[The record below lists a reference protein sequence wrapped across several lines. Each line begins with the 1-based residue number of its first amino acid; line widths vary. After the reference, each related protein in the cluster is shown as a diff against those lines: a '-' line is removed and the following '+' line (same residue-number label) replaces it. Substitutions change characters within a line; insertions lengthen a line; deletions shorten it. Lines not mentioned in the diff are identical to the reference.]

1 MATADKTIEI
11 RDVGPVEQL
20 HIPIPAGGGIVVL
33 RGLNGSG
40 KSKALEAVSALVGS
54 GDVRPVSRDGS
65 LGAYVEGL
73 GARLTVGRRT
83 AVSGEIEVAHLEGE
97 DPSLLVD
104 PGLKDQDAADAAR
117 IRALLRLARAKVDVS
132 AFAALVGG
140 AERLAELCRVSSLET
155 RSDVP
160 TMASAIKRDLEAAAR
175 KAEQTSENVLA
186 KASGIR
192 STLKGLAEGDAK
204 RTLPSAALAR
214 VAHTEAVRQHA
225 EAKATIASA
234 RRLRSA
240 ANEAEHALKLLG
252 ESGTQERLNAA
263 AFDLEALTGKLR
275 DNAAAIRQLEQE
287 AERLHAQ
294 RVAADLESKKQERDA
309 KQRQALER
317 ALAAAH
323 DVGPEAS
330 DGALER
336 FEKAI
341 EQTQSEAEAWGVYE
355 RTERVRAEIAE
366 LEEQGNAA
374 GIDARQLRDAAR
386 GTERVVLDA
395 VRAVSG
401 DDVELHDGRL
411 YVNTDRGRELFS
423 DLSQG
428 ERWRKALDIA
438 VKAVGASG
446 LLVVKQEAYE
456 ALDPVNRR
464 EIAEYARKIGVVILT
479 AECDV
484 GEIRAEVLN
493 GAAG

>member
-11 RDVGPVEQL
+11 RDVGPVHQL
-20 HIPIPAGGGIVVL
+20 TIPIPAGGGLVIC
-33 RGLNGSG
+33 RGLNGVG
-40 KSKALEAVSALVGS
+40 KSKVLEAVSALVGS

-117 IRALLRLARAKVDVS
+117 IRALLRLARAKVDVG

-140 AERLAELCRVSSLET
+140 PERLVEICRPASLES

-160 TMASAIKRDLEAAAR
+160 AMASSIKRDFEAAAR

-186 KASGIR
+186 KARGIR
-192 STLKGLAEGDAK
+192 ATLEAIDPNHGSLMIHQNAQ
-204 RTLPSAALAR
+204 AARA
-214 VAHTEAVRQHA
+214 AHTEAVRMHA
-225 EAKATIASA
+225 TAKTTNESA
-234 RRLRSA
+234 AQLRDA
-240 ANEAEHALKLLG
+240 ANEAAEALKALD
-252 ESGTQERLNAA
+252 ESGTQESVSAA
-263 AFDLEALTGKLR
+263 ALEVGALNGRLQ
-275 DNAAAIRQLEQE
+275 DNAAAVRQLEQE

-309 KQRQALER
+309 KQRQALQR
-317 ALAAAH
+317 AIAAA
-323 DVGPEAS
+323 VPVAGPDQPLEPLEA
-330 DGALER
+330 
-336 FEKAI
+336 AI
-341 EQTQSEAEAWGVYE
+341 ESAQAEAEAWGVHE
-355 RTERVRAEIAE
+355 RTERVRAEISE
-366 LEEQGNAA
+366 LEQQGATAA
-374 GIDARQLRDAAR
+374 IAAHQLRDAAR
-386 GTERVVLDA
+386 GTERIVLDA

-446 LLVVKQEAYE
+446 LLVIRQEAYE
-456 ALDPVNRR
+456 SMDPVNRR
-464 EIAEYARKIGVVILT
+464 EVADYARKLGVVILT
-479 AECDV
+479 AECSV
-484 GEIRAEVLN
+484 GGIRAEVFD
-493 GAAG
+493 GAAE